1 MLSLGVI
8 LALGAA
14 ITWGLVYTIDQRI
27 LKDVAPSTI
36 LFIQAIVSVV
46 ALFIYQLFHRAD
58 WKSFTAA
65 PKQAIGLLVLTAV
78 LTLGA
83 NTMILVSIKH
93 LNAATASL
101 LEITYPLFVIL
112 FSLIMFRSHFSLM
125 YLLGA
130 ALIMIGAGIIVA
142 VK

>member
-1 MLSLGVI
+1 MFSLGVI

-14 ITWGLVYTIDQRI
+14 ICWGLVYTVDQRI
-27 LKDVAPSTI
+27 LKDIAPSTL
-36 LFIQAIVSVV
+36 LFIQSAFSVV
-46 ALFIYQLFHRAD
+46 VLFVYQLFHRAD
-58 WKSFTAA
+58 WKSFTGA
-65 PKQAIGLLVLTAV
+65 PKQAIGLLALTAV

-83 NTMILVSIKH
+83 NAMILVSIKH
-93 LNAATASL
+93 LNAATSSL

-112 FSLIMFRSHFSLM
+112 FSLIMFRSHFSPM
-125 YLLGA
+125 YLFGA